1 MEKNQIIAKYKE
13 HVLEEGEPP
22 ASVYKFSK
30 NLDIPEREFFAHF
43 ASFEAIDA
51 AIWRQLVA
59 DAVSAIGAG
68 AEWDGFNAQQKLLT
82 FYYAFFEKALD
93 DRSFLLLRF
102 PRWKSRKCA
111 TAQLHQ
117 MKLEFTSFARTIV
130 SEGTEKNEIACR
142 GKFNSAY
149 PSAMFGHFISAI
161 EFNLSDDSQ
170 GFERTDAFIEKSV
183 RLGFDLIASNALE
196 SAFDLVRFLSA
207 RSWGRNG
214 EPAP

>member
-68 AEWDGFNAQQKLLT
+68 AEWDGFNAQQKQIDQ
-82 FYYAFFEKALD
+82 A
-93 DRSFLLLRF
+93 
-102 PRWKSRKCA
+102 PHCSREGE
-111 TAQLHQ
+111 TAGL
-117 MKLEFTSFARTIV
+117 K
-130 SEGTEKNEIACR
+130 EGTFHLT
-142 GKFNSAY
+142 G
-149 PSAMFGHFISAI
+149 
-161 EFNLSDDSQ
+161 
-170 GFERTDAFIEKSV
+170 
-183 RLGFDLIASNALE
+183 
-196 SAFDLVRFLSA
+196 
-207 RSWGRNG
+207 
-214 EPAP
+214 